1 MTQVKEA
8 APLPPTDDEIK
19 LAKAGEPVD
28 ESVSDQAEQGN
39 AETFH
44 IVTADPATH
53 GQVSQSA
60 TSDGVKADVSSTDT
74 DPVGQPAGVPEVM
87 DQQDLTRN
95 ATTTPPM
102 SSEEQ
107 AASAEVQE
115 SDRVGTDLDTT
126 ECQAQTQPIAGEAAV
141 YEPAGDEDDDLIEG
155 GEEYEEGD
163 YDDELVEGEAEG
175 AGGAAGAEAE
185 AEAEGLQAEVEGED
199 QAEAGEAG
207 EEADEV
213 EAEDGDPYGVDGFVN
228 GLDTVGG
235 DVEAGDTG
243 GEVFEEE
250 YEEYE
255 DGYDPEAGAEGE
267 GMSTLHCIPLQE

>member
-1 MTQVKEA
+1 VTQVKEA
-8 APLPPTDDEIK
+8 APLPPTDEEIK

-28 ESVSDQAEQGN
+28 ESVLDQAEQGN
-39 AETFH
+39 AETSH
-44 IVTADPATH
+44 IATADLATA

-60 TSDGVKADVSSTDT
+60 TSDGVKADISSTDT

-107 AASAEVQE
+107 AASAEVPE

-126 ECQAQTQPIAGEAAV
+126 EGQAQTQPIAGEAAV

-163 YDDELVEGEAEG
+163 YDDELFEGEAEG
-175 AGGAAGAEAE
+175 ADGAAGAEAE
-185 AEAEGLQAEVEGED
+185 AEAEGLQAEVEGGD
-199 QAEAGEAG
+199 QAEAEAD

-213 EAEDGDPYGVDGFVN
+213 EGEDGDPYGVDGFVN

-235 DVEAGDTG
+235 EVEAGDTG

-267 GMSTLHCIPLQE
+267 GMSTLHYIPLQE